1 MQVYTACKVAT
12 LIMVWQPISTKHLV
26 DLKHNLTHHLLQ
38 QHHVSSIIFKH
49 HQATSSII
57 KSHQTSSSV
66 IKCHQAL
73 FGLLIANAIPSH
85 SQVSIVHFKGKIKT
99 LCRFGWHHLSK
110 KLNITSP
117 KMMHKSDE
125 LAKII
130 RIHLPLPEAQIV
142 KYLWIMHTS

>member
-12 LIMVWQPISTKHLV
+12 LIMVWQPISTKRLV
-26 DLKHNLTHHLLQ
+26 DLKHNLTHPLLQ

-57 KSHQTSSSV
+57 KSHQ
-66 IKCHQAL
+66 AL
-73 FGLLIANAIPSH
+73 FELLIANAIPSH
-85 SQVSIVHFKGKIKT
+85 SQVSIVHFKGNIKT
-99 LCRFGWHHLSK
+99 LCWFGWHHLSK